1 MTAGKWQN
9 GDQITQLKQDDEGV
23 VMRRR
28 TVTKGGSLSG
38 AAHPDVKPETEYDKA
53 VTQLATN
60 GYAKPGYSSGYP
72 EDAYAYADEKN
83 GKYTGGRRAQASGYG
98 AYADNSY
105 GKYGQYGPVY
115 GSKSSSSPY
124 SKPKPAYESRSYS
137 SKYGAPARYPVKSYS
152 SKYGA
157 PAYYPAKSYS
167 SKYGTPARY
176 YPGDAPDRY
185 YPGDAPD
192 RYYPGDAPDRY
203 YPEDAPVRY
212 PVKRPSNKY
221 SPSAYSSGKGDQN
234 GS

>member
-38 AAHPDVKPETEYDKA
+38 AAHPDVKSETEYDKA

-157 PAYYPAKSYS
+157 PAYHPAKSYS

-185 YPGDAPD
+185 YPGDASD

>member
-60 GYAKPGYSSGYP
+60 GYDKPGYSSGYP

-137 SKYGAPARYPVKSYS
+137 SKYGAPPRN
-152 SKYGA
+152 
-157 PAYYPAKSYS
+157 
-167 SKYGTPARY
+167 
-176 YPGDAPDRY
+176 YPG
-185 YPGDAPD
+185 
-192 RYYPGDAPDRY
+192 
-203 YPEDAPVRY
+203 
-212 PVKRPSNKY
+212 VKNYTSK
-221 SPSAYSSGKGDQN
+221 
-234 GS
+234 